1 SVEVSAP
8 APGRVAFR
16 VRDTGIGIP
25 ADRHDRLFKPFS
37 QVDSSTTRKYGG
49 TGLGLVIC
57 ERLCR
62 LMGGAIRDES
72 SPGVGSTFAADLRIA
87 PAERPASAPAPA
99 LPASLAQ
106 KPTPILDGTPV
117 NRRRFA
123 SLLSAGDARP
133 LAADDPAEALALL

>member
-1 SVEVSAP
+1 
-8 APGRVAFR
+8 
-16 VRDTGIGIP
+16 
-25 ADRHDRLFKPFS
+25 
-37 QVDSSTTRKYGG
+37 
-49 TGLGLVIC
+49 GLGLVIC

-62 LMGGAIRDES
+62 LMGGAIRVES
-72 SPGVGSTFAADLRIA
+72 SPGVGSTFTADLRIA

-106 KPTPILDGTPV
+106 KPILILDGNPV

-133 LAADDPAEALALL
+133 LAADDPAEALALLDSAGPVTIAIIDAAFATSPGLVAALTRHSCDVAWL

>member
-1 SVEVSAP
+1 P

-62 LMGGAIRDES
+62 LMGGAIRVES
-72 SPGVGSTFAADLRIA
+72 SPGVGSTFTADLRIA
-87 PAERPASAPAPA
+87 PAERPASAPP
-99 LPASLAQ
+99 LPAALAQ
-106 KPTPILDGTPV
+106 KPILILDGNPV

-123 SLLSAGDARP
+123 SLLST
-133 LAADDPAEALALL
+133 